1 MHGAAPTKAIQ
12 EIKIC
17 VRTVQSGGKA
27 SLFALL
33 CHFTAAK
40 KLAQDW
46 HKRQGKEKSTHD
58 YLS

>member
-1 MHGAAPTKAIQ
+1 MDANLSSSSQPG
-12 EIKIC
+12 
-17 VRTVQSGGKA
+17 VKA
-27 SLFALL
+27 SLFVLV
-33 CHFTAAK
+33 CHFTVAK